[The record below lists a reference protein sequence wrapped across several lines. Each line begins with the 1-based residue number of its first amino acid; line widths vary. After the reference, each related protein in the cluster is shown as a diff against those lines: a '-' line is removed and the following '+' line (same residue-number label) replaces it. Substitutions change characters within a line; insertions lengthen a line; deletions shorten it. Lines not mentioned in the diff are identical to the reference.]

1 MNNAVDVQGERNRVA
16 GRDLIEVN
24 LAPESKD
31 DLLVKAQRDA
41 LRGLVS
47 SIADECNQ
55 SARHLWV
62 TVVHVAV
69 GVTTVGEIRSSQ
81 YQDAVDALERFRENF
96 YEQRRREQLRVR
108 LEQLAQGKRASEE
121 LNRFCLSVLGDA
133 HLYDMPSEKLKDAVA
148 HMEVYRQ
155 QRQERLQEAKA
166 TGLQSEGMPINTL
179 IRTYPIHC
187 LILAGVGFLFGL
199 MF

>member
-96 YEQRRREQLRVR
+96 YEQQRRENLRAR
-108 LEQLAQGKRASEE
+108 LNELSRGKQASDEQS
-121 LNRFCLSVLGDA
+121 RFCLSVLGDA
-133 HLYDMPSEKLKDAVA
+133 HLYGMPSEKLREAVA
-148 HMEVYRQ
+148 HMEQYQQ
-155 QRQERLQEAKA
+155 QRRELLSEAKA
-166 TGLQSEGMPINTL
+166 AGQHAEPMSFGALLRQ
-179 IRTYPIHC
+179 YPIQC
-187 LILAGVGFLFGL
+187 LVIGAVGFLFGL

>member
-96 YEQRRREQLRVR
+96 YEQQRRENLRAR
-108 LEQLAQGKRASEE
+108 LNELSRGKQASDE
-121 LNRFCLSVLGDA
+121 LSRFCLSVLGDA
-133 HLYDMPSEKLKDAVA
+133 HLYGMPSEKLREAVA
-148 HMEVYRQ
+148 HMEQYQ
-155 QRQERLQEAKA
+155 QQQKERLQHGKA
-166 TGLQSEGMPINTL
+166 GAEQPEGMPIRNL
-179 IRTYPIHC
+179 IRAYPIHC
-187 LILAGVGFLFGL
+187 LILGGIGFLFGL